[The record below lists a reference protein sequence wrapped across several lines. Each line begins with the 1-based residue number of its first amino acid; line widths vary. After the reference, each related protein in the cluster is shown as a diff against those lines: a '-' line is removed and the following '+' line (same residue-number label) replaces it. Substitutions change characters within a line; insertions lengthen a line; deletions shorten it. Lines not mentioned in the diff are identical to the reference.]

1 MSNETER
8 KQLEQSLGVPPL
20 ARLPSIPPQLHMAT
34 ASSTSSSPIS
44 LSSQISTACAIVGRN
59 VVCDVRFDHKSISRK
74 HAVIYEIEG
83 KGLVL
88 RDLGGKKGIF
98 VNGARIEAEG
108 EVVLK
113 NGDNVKFGNMEEVF
127 KLSYTAPPPPPPSAA
142 EEEEEE
148 EEVQSAPAKPPEP
161 VKPARP
167 DTSNMTARQIRE
179 LEIKEMMESFDQEQ
193 TYEKYQK
200 PQEEEEEEVEKEEE
214 KEEEGGMEAE
224 VRIDGSKHDNY

>member
-1 MSNETER
+1 
-8 KQLEQSLGVPPL
+8 
-20 ARLPSIPPQLHMAT
+20 MAT

-113 NGDNVKFGNMEEVF
+113 NGDNVNFGNMEEVF

-142 EEEEEE
+142 EEEEE

-200 PQEEEEEEVEKEEE
+200 PQEEEEEEEE